1 MSRIHLLTEEVCN
14 RIAAGEVVERPSSVV
29 KELMEN
35 SLDAGARKI
44 SVAVEKAGQKSIAV
58 RDNGEGMDADDALL
72 CLESHATSKIK
83 KEEDIFAITSFG
95 FRGEALPSIASVS
108 RFQIRTRRKE
118 AQEGTEVTVNGGTL
132 LGTGGL
138 VHAYSLAA
146 KLAIENAG
154 IVKYED
160 YTEMSVVCS
169 YSDYQKIN
177 LEFEKNEVI
186 IDNTDFT
193 ENVEVCF
200 AVRSELADVLAKKIS
215 EISSG
220 KSEPCKKGKRFD
232 FYKN

>member
-1 MSRIHLLTEEVCN
+1 MTFSFQSAKT
-14 RIAAGEVVERPSSVV
+14 AALKSCI
-29 KELMEN
+29 KELLM
-35 SLDAGARKI
+35 SD
-44 SVAVEKAGQKSIAV
+44 VETKYYITLGKS
-58 RDNGEGMDADDALL
+58 
-72 CLESHATSKIK
+72 
-83 KEEDIFAITSFG
+83 
-95 FRGEALPSIASVS
+95 GEAEFEEKKSLFIGYARPVKSEEEANAFIKEIKEKHRDATHNVYGYVMKGGILCRYSDDGEPQGTAGKPVLDV
-108 RFQIRTRRKE
+108 IRKSGVDDTAVVVTRYF
-118 AQEGTEVTVNGGTL
+118 GGTL

-160 YTEMSVVCS
+160 YTEMSVLCS

-177 LEFEKNEVI
+177 LEFEKNSVI
-186 IDNTDFT
+186 IDSTDFA

-200 AVRSELADVLAKKIS
+200 AVRSELADGLAKKIS

-220 KSEPCKKGKRFD
+220 KSEPRKKGKRFD